1 MNILPAGQ
9 SGILWR
15 LLTTVK
21 SARENQRLTKSDMQ
35 RDVEKP
41 GAIANRKIVSCSPVV
56 LIHSSLADQ

>member
-21 SARENQRLTKSDMQ
+21 SARENQRLTKSDMK
-35 RDVEKP
+35 RDVKNP
-41 GAIANRKIVSCSPVV
+41 GAIANCEIVSCAPVV
-56 LIHSSLADQ
+56 LTHASLADQ